1 MRIAVCPGSFDPIT
15 NGHLDII
22 ERACGLFDRVIV
34 LVADNADKHCWFS
47 TERRKALIERAT
59 AGMPQVTV
67 DVCDGLLADYLKK
80 CGGCAIVKGLR
91 ALSDFEYEF
100 QMALANRKLCPEAET
115 VFLTTRTE
123 HMYISSSLV
132 RQIGSFG
139 GDISAF
145 VPPAIL
151 ADVQAGILE
160 TKERQQ

>member
-67 DVCDGLLADYLKK
+67 DVCDGRLSQKMRR
-80 CGGCAIVKGLR
+80 LR
-91 ALSDFEYEF
+91 HCQGA
-100 QMALANRKLCPEAET
+100 ARA
-115 VFLTTRTE
+115 
-123 HMYISSSLV
+123 V
-132 RQIGSFG
+132 RF
-139 GDISAF
+139 
-145 VPPAIL
+145 
-151 ADVQAGILE
+151 
-160 TKERQQ
+160 